1 MTAVQPSLSVLVA
14 VCQSA
19 RFLRRLVAS
28 LAAQDVADAE
38 FLFCDDASTDGSVEV
53 LKDVLDEQGLASRAR
68 ILCHDQRR
76 GVAATRQDLF
86 AAATG
91 RYFIYADAD
100 DAVDAGMYAGLLAAA
115 ESSGADLAW
124 EGWIEV
130 PPDGTPEIRRTELL
144 AQSSAAALRQAI
156 LRGDLHGSL
165 CNKLIRR
172 DFARSAG
179 AAFRE
184 GLTCCEDLAFL
195 MDVLAAQPK
204 VTHVE
209 GCHYRYLRR
218 RDSLS
223 SGSSLPHLASLRQVA
238 AHLERLFADA
248 ADREAVQAFKTRFR
262 YYAALDFTVPDRVFA
277 TYFPEIRQLPSDIHP
292 LGRRIVFW
300 LSAHGLRPVV
310 RWAWRLMHGG
320 GS

>member
-19 RFLRRLVAS
+19 RFLRRLVTS

-53 LKDVLDEQGLASRAR
+53 LKGLLDEQALVPRAR
-68 ILCHDQRR
+68 ILCHDLRR
-76 GVAATRQDLF
+76 GVAVTRQDLF
-86 AAATG
+86 AAANG
-91 RYFIYADAD
+91 EYFIFADAD

-115 ESSGADLAW
+115 REQGADLAW

-130 PPDGTPEIRRTELL
+130 LPDGSPEIRRTEQL
-144 AQSSAAALRQAI
+144 AEPSAAAFRQAI
-156 LRGDLHGSL
+156 LCGDLHGSL

-172 DFARSAG
+172 DFARSAN

-195 MDVLAAQPK
+195 MDVLAANPK
-204 VTHVE
+204 VAHVE
-209 GCHYRYLRR
+209 ECHYRYLRR

-223 SGSSLPHLASLRQVA
+223 SGSSLPHLASLQQVA
-238 AHLERLFADA
+238 AHLERLFSEPADL
-248 ADREAVQAFKTRFR
+248 EAVQAFKARFR

-277 TYFPEIRQLPSDIHP
+277 AYFPEIRQLPSNVYP
-292 LGRRIVFW
+292 LGRRIAFG
-300 LSAHGLRPVV
+300 LSTHGLRPVV
-310 RWAWRLMHGG
+310 RWIWRWVHK
-320 GS
+320 

>member
-1 MTAVQPSLSVLVA
+1 MTADRPSLSILVA
-14 VCQSA
+14 VCQSV

-38 FLFCDDASTDGSVEV
+38 FLFCDDASTDGSVET
-53 LKDVLDEQGLASRAR
+53 LKGLLDEQGLAPRAR

-86 AAATG
+86 AAANG
-91 RYFIYADAD
+91 EYFIYVDAD
-100 DAVDAGMYAGLLAAA
+100 DAVDAGMHAGLLAAA
-115 ESSGADLAW
+115 REQGVDLAW

-130 PPDGTPEIRRTELL
+130 PQDGHPEIRRTEQL
-144 AQSSAAALRQAI
+144 AEPSAAALRQAI

-172 DFARSAG
+172 DFAQAAG
-179 AAFRE
+179 AVFRE
-184 GLTCCEDLAFL
+184 GLTCCEDVEFL
-195 MDVLAAQPK
+195 MDVLAANPR
-204 VTHVE
+204 VAYVE

-238 AHLERLFADA
+238 AHLERLFAEP
-248 ADREAVQAFKTRFR
+248 ADREAVQTFKARFR

-277 TYFPEIRQLPSDIHP
+277 AYFPEIRRLPSNAHP
-292 LGRRIVFW
+292 FGRRIAFW
-300 LSAHGLRPVV
+300 LSAHGLRPLV
-310 RWAWRLMHGG
+310 RWVWRWVHK
-320 GS
+320 

>member
-38 FLFCDDASTDGSVEV
+38 FLFCDDASTDGSVEA
-53 LKDVLDEQGLASRAR
+53 LRGLLDEQGLVPRAR

-76 GVAATRQDLF
+76 GVAVTRQDLF
-86 AAATG
+86 AAANG
-91 RYFIYADAD
+91 EYFIFADAD
-100 DAVDAGMYAGLLAAA
+100 DAVDAGMHAGLLAAA
-115 ESSGADLAW
+115 REKGADLAW

-130 PPDGTPEIRRTELL
+130 PPDGRSEIRRTEQL
-144 AQSSAAALRQAI
+144 AEPSAATLRQAI

-165 CNKLIRR
+165 WNKLIRR
-172 DFARSAG
+172 DFAQAAG
-179 AAFRE
+179 VSFRE

-195 MDVLAAQPK
+195 MDVLAANPK
-204 VTHVE
+204 VTPVD

-223 SGSSLPHLASLRQVA
+223 SGSSLPHLASLQQVA
-238 AHLERLFADA
+238 AHLEQIFPEP
-248 ADREAVQAFKTRFR
+248 ADREVVQAFKARFR
-262 YYAALDFTVPDRVFA
+262 SYAALDFTVPDRVFA
-277 TYFPEIRQLPSDIHP
+277 AYFPEVRHLPPNAHP
-292 LGRRIVFW
+292 FRRRIAFW
-300 LSAHGLRPVV
+300 LSAHGLRPIV
-310 RWAWRLMHGG
+310 RWVWRWVHK
-320 GS
+320 

>member
-53 LKDVLDEQGLASRAR
+53 LKGLLDEQGLAPRAR
-68 ILCHDQRR
+68 ILCHDRR
-76 GVAATRQDLF
+76 LGVSRTRQDLF

-100 DAVDAGMYAGLLAAA
+100 DTVDAGMYAGLLAAA

-130 PPDGTPEIRRTELL
+130 PPDGCPEIRRTEHLPDP
-144 AQSSAAALRQAI
+144 SAAALRQAI

-172 DFARSAG
+172 DFARLAG

-184 GLTCCEDLAFL
+184 GVTCCEDVDFL
-195 MDVLAAQPK
+195 MDVLAANPK
-204 VTHVE
+204 VAHVE
-209 GCHYRYLRR
+209 DCHYRYLRR

-223 SGSSLPHLASLRQVA
+223 SGTSLPHLASLQQVA
-238 AHLERLFADA
+238 ARLERLFAEP
-248 ADREAVQAFKTRFR
+248 ADREAVQAFKARFR
-262 YYAALDFTVPDRVFA
+262 YYAAMDFTVPDRVFA
-277 TYFPEIRQLPSDIHP
+277 AYFPEIRHLPSNAHP
-292 LGRRIVFW
+292 LGRRIAFW

-310 RWAWRLMHGG
+310 RWVWRRMHK
-320 GS
+320 

>member
-53 LKDVLDEQGLASRAR
+53 LKGLLDEQGLAPRAR
-68 ILCHDQRR
+68 ILCHEVRR

-100 DAVDAGMYAGLLAAA
+100 DTVDAGMYARLLAAA
-115 ESSGADLAW
+115 CAQDADLAW

-130 PPDGTPEIRRTELL
+130 PPDGTSEIRHTEQL
-144 AQSSAAALRQAI
+144 AKPSAAALRQAI

-172 DFARSAG
+172 EFARSAG
-179 AAFRE
+179 AVFRE
-184 GLTCCEDLAFL
+184 GLTCCEDMDFL
-195 MDVLAAQPK
+195 MDVLAANPK
-204 VTHVE
+204 VVFVE
-209 GCHYRYLRR
+209 DCHYRYLRR

-223 SGSSLPHLASLRQVA
+223 SGSSLPHLASLQQVA
-238 AHLERLFADA
+238 AHLERLFTDA
-248 ADREAVQAFKTRFR
+248 ADREAVQAFKARFR
-262 YYAALDFTVPDRVFA
+262 YYAAMDFTVPDHVFSA
-277 TYFPEIRQLPSDIHP
+277 YFPDIRHLPSDVHP
-292 LGRRIVFW
+292 LRRRIAFW

-310 RWAWRLMHGG
+310 RWAWRLMHRGV
-320 GS
+320 S

>member
-19 RFLRRLVAS
+19 RFLRRLVTS

-53 LKDVLDEQGLASRAR
+53 LKGLLDEQGLAPRAR
-68 ILCHDQRR
+68 ILCHEQRR
-76 GVAATRQDLF
+76 GVAVTRQDLF
-86 AAATG
+86 AAANG
-91 RYFIYADAD
+91 EYFIFADAD
-100 DAVDAGMYAGLLAAA
+100 DAVEADMYAGLLAAA
-115 ESSGADLAW
+115 REQGADLVW

-130 PPDGTPEIRRTELL
+130 PPDGSPEIRRTEQL
-144 AQSSAAALRQAI
+144 AEPSAGALRQAI

-172 DFARSAG
+172 DFAQAAD

-184 GLTCCEDLAFL
+184 ELTCCEDVDFL
-195 MDVLAAQPK
+195 MDVLAVNPR
-204 VTHVE
+204 VTYVD

-238 AHLERLFADA
+238 AHLDRIFPEP
-248 ADREAVQAFKTRFR
+248 ADREAVQAFKARFR

-277 TYFPEIRQLPSDIHP
+277 TYFPEVRRLPPNAHP
-292 LGRRIVFW
+292 FGRRIAFW
-300 LSAHGLRPVV
+300 LSAHGLRPIV
-310 RWAWRLMHGG
+310 RWVWRWVHK
-320 GS
+320 

>member
-53 LKDVLDEQGLASRAR
+53 LRDVLDEQGLASRAR
-68 ILCHDQRR
+68 ILCHDQRQ
-76 GVAATRQDLF
+76 GVAATRQTLL
-86 AAATG
+86 AAANG
-91 RYFIYADAD
+91 EYFIYADAD
-100 DAVDAGMYAGLLAAA
+100 DAVDAGMHARLLAAA
-115 ESSGADLAW
+115 RAQDADLAW

-130 PPDGTPEIRRTELL
+130 PPEGTPEIRRTERL
-144 AQSSAAALRQAI
+144 AEPSAAALRQAI

-165 CNKLIRR
+165 WNKLIRR
-172 DFARSAG
+172 EFARSAG

-195 MDVLAAQPK
+195 MDVLVADPK
-204 VTHVE
+204 VVYVE
-209 GCHYRYLRR
+209 DCHYRYLRR

-223 SGSSLPHLASLRQVA
+223 SGSSLPHLASLQQVA
-238 AHLERLFADA
+238 AHLERLFVDA
-248 ADREAVQAFKTRFR
+248 ADREAVQAFKARFR
-262 YYAALDFTVPDRVFA
+262 HYAAMDFTVPDHVFA
-277 TYFPEIRQLPSDIHP
+277 AYLPDIRHLPSDVHP
-292 LGRRIVFW
+292 LRRRIVFW
-300 LSAHGLRPVV
+300 LSVHGLRPVV